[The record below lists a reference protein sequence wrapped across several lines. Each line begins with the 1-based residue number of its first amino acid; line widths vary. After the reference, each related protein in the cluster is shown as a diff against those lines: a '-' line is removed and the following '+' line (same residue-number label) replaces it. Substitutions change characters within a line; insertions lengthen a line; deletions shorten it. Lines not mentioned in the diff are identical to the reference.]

1 VSSPE
6 HEDNRVSPASASRP
20 GGTARPPTSDAPR
33 RGTRAPRPRNP
44 FGAEPESP
52 ERPPRFGRPS
62 GCSWWVTLPVLIL
75 ANYLV
80 VSLLFPATGGPVE
93 VPYTLFREQ
102 VVAGNVATIATRGD
116 TIQGVFSA

>member
-1 VSSPE
+1 
-6 HEDNRVSPASASRP
+6 
-20 GGTARPPTSDAPR
+20 
-33 RGTRAPRPRNP
+33 NP

-80 VSLLFPATGGPVE
+80 VSLLFPDTGGPVE
-93 VPYTLFREQ
+93 VPYSLFREQ

-116 TIQGVFSA
+116 TIQGVFSAPIQFTADLPSTPDDAPAPDPVAVQSFSTTLPIFV